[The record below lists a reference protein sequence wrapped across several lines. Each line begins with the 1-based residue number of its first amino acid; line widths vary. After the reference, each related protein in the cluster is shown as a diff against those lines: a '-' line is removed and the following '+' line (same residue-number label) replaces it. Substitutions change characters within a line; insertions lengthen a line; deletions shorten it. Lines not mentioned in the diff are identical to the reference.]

1 MTIFMDGFQDR
12 ISIIFIVTEGVIM
25 IPIVLGN
32 CLLIICIKR
41 HKTLHAKSY
50 ILIANLSM
58 SDLLLGLVYIPYDM
72 TFWYFPVLRENKF
85 TCLLRNVL
93 LLEFVGASVFNQ
105 LFLSVERYIAV
116 AYPLWH
122 LQLPRTWL
130 ICSITIPWIIATV
143 IAVLPLFGWNSWNS
157 TVKCSYKFKETLPVN
172 YRLFCVAL
180 YFASIVATFILF
192 IKVVRIT
199 FKILQ
204 KRNSETEIN
213 ILRISTR
220 SIQTSFEKTK
230 LLILILGLFV
240 LFWFPYGV
248 VVVLDGLVSK
258 RNQAIEEAK
267 VYAGLLA
274 LLNSSTNWAI
284 YGLKNNNIRRA
295 FKITLFRKKIGN
307 TQQTFSKIRNIN
319 TISL

>member
-1 MTIFMDGFQDR
+1 MDGFQER
-12 ISIIFIVTEGVIM
+12 ISIIFIITEGVMM
-25 IPIVLGN
+25 IPTVLGN
-32 CLLIICIKR
+32 CLLVTCIKR
-41 HKTLHAKSY
+41 YKTLHATSY

-58 SDLLLGLVYIPYDM
+58 SDLLLGLVFIPYDM
-72 TFWYFPVLRENKF
+72 MFWYFPVLRENKY

-93 LLEFVGASVFNQ
+93 LMEFVGASVFNQ
-105 LFLSVERYIAV
+105 LFLSLERYVAV

-122 LQLPRTWL
+122 LQLPRAWF

-143 IAVLPLFGWNSWNS
+143 VAVLPLFGWNSWNS

-172 YRLFCVAL
+172 YRLFCVVL
-180 YFASIVATFILF
+180 YFASIVSTFVLF
-192 IKVVRIT
+192 IKVVHLT

-204 KRNSETEIN
+204 RGKCETEIN
-213 ILRISTR
+213 ILRISNR

-230 LLILILGLFV
+230 LLIFILGLFI

-248 VVVLDGLVSK
+248 VVVLDGVASK
-258 RNQAIEEAK
+258 QSQTIEEAK

-274 LLNSSTNWAI
+274 LFNSSINWAI
-284 YGLKNNNIRRA
+284 YGLKNKNIRRA
-295 FKITLFRKKIGN
+295 FKITLCRRKIGN
-307 TQQTFSKIRNIN
+307 TRQTCSKIRSIN